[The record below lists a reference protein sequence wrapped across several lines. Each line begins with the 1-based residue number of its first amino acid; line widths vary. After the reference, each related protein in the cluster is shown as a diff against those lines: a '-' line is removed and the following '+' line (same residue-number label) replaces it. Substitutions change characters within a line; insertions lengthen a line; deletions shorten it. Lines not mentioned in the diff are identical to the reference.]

1 MRSMTVARIT
11 KPTSSPPGFR
21 DFEETH
27 AMRTYRST
35 STSNSTFRTVVT
47 GALLGA
53 LATGAVLTL
62 GASPAVAGGS
72 IRAHPVNLTQPA
84 FRSVVIG
91 ATVVSLATLDLPGPV
106 SVPTVPTT
114 TPPVTTP
121 PVTTPPVTTPPAT
134 TPPLPPPASGPP
146 TSPLGGVWAELRQ
159 CESGGNYAA
168 DTGNGY
174 YGAYQFS
181 AATWHGLGFTG
192 LPSQAP
198 PAVQDEA
205 AVELQA
211 RSGWGQWPACSRRLG
226 L

>member
-1 MRSMTVARIT
+1 
-11 KPTSSPPGFR
+11 
-21 DFEETH
+21 
-27 AMRTYRST
+27 MRTHRST
-35 STSNSTFRTVVT
+35 RSTRSIRNSRFTVTSILAAGTVV
-47 GALLGA
+47 A
-53 LATGAVLTL
+53 LATGAVLAVGTP
-62 GASPAVAGGS
+62 PAVAAGS
-72 IRAHPVNLTQPA
+72 IRAHPVNLTEPA
-84 FRSVVIG
+84 FRSVVVG
-91 ATVVSLATLDLPGPV
+91 AAVVSLATLDLPGPA

-114 TPPVTTP
+114 VPPAVP
-121 PVTTPPVTTPPAT
+121 SPAT
-134 TPPLPPPASGPP
+134 TPTATTPASGPP
-146 TSPLGGVWAELRQ
+146 SFPLGGVWAELRQ
-159 CESGGNYAA
+159 CESGGNYAI

-192 LPSQAP
+192 LPNQAP

>member
-1 MRSMTVARIT
+1 MRSTTVARIP
-11 KPTSSPPGFR
+11 KPTSKPPGFR

-27 AMRTYRST
+27 AMRTYRTT
-35 STSNSTFRTVVT
+35 SHATFTFSSIAV
-47 GALLGA
+47 ALLVVA
-53 LATGAVLTL
+53 VATGAVLTL

-72 IRAHPVNLTQPA
+72 IKSQPVDLAQPA
-84 FRSVVIG
+84 FRSVVVG
-91 ATVVSLATLDLPGPV
+91 ASVVSLATLDLPGPV

-114 TPPVTTP
+114 TTT
-121 PVTTPPVTTPPAT
+121 TTA
-134 TPPLPPPASGPP
+134 PPPPTPTTTGPP

-159 CESGGNYAA
+159 CESGGNYATN
-168 DTGNGY
+168 TGNGY

-192 LPSQAP
+192 LPSDAP

-226 L
+226 LS

>member
-1 MRSMTVARIT
+1 
-11 KPTSSPPGFR
+11 
-21 DFEETH
+21 
-27 AMRTYRST
+27 MRTHRST
-35 STSNSTFRTVVT
+35 SPTPTPSSPTSFRS
-47 GALLGA
+47 ALAAVLGA
-53 LATGAVLTL
+53 GVAVGAVLTL
-62 GASPAVAGGS
+62 GSSPAVAQGS
-72 IRAHPVNLTQPA
+72 PRLHAVDLNQPA
-84 FRSVVIG
+84 FRSVVVG
-91 ATVVSLATLDLPGPV
+91 EAVVSLATLDLPGPV

-114 TPPVTTP
+114 IPPVA
-121 PVTTPPVTTPPAT
+121 PPA
-134 TPPLPPPASGPP
+134 PVAVPGPP

-159 CESGGNYAA
+159 CESGGNYAI

-181 AATWHGLGFTG
+181 ATTWHGLGFAG
-192 LPSQAP
+192 LPNQAP

>member
-1 MRSMTVARIT
+1 MRTHRTTSHATFTFSSIAAALLVVTVAT
-11 KPTSSPPGFR
+11 
-21 DFEETH
+21 
-27 AMRTYRST
+27 A
-35 STSNSTFRTVVT
+35 
-47 GALLGA
+47 
-53 LATGAVLTL
+53 AVLTL
-62 GASPAVAGGS
+62 GASPAHASGS
-72 IRAHPVNLTQPA
+72 ARSHPVDLAQPA
-84 FRSVVIG
+84 FRSVVVG

-114 TPPVTTP
+114 TTT
-121 PVTTPPVTTPPAT
+121 TAPPAPPTPT
-134 TPPLPPPASGPP
+134 TTGPP

-159 CESGGNYAA
+159 CESGGNYATN
-168 DTGNGY
+168 TGNGY

-192 LPSQAP
+192 LPSDAP

-226 L
+226 LS